1 MMPFKP
7 ADGPGDPPQMT
18 MADRIYLAPMEG
30 IADAPMRQLLTGCGA
45 YDDCTS
51 EFIRVT
57 DLPLPRKSL
66 LRRVPELSH
75 GCRTPSGTPVRVQLL
90 GDNPGSLLATARRA
104 VELGAAAI
112 DLNFGCP
119 SRFVHHGGA
128 ALLREP
134 ELLRRIVLTVREGL
148 DAAIALT
155 VKIRTGADDK
165 RECAAIVQAVAQ
177 PGVTEITIH
186 ARTRRD
192 LYSRELLDWSV
203 IAAVREFAGGIP
215 LVANGDI
222 DSADSLARCISLSA
236 CRRFMIGRG
245 ALMVP
250 NLPDVLRRGARPWD
264 SRRKLQF
271 ILEFLELLVERGFP
285 ARSVLDRTRQ
295 LMAYMRQQDVR
306 CAELFAGYCSLR
318 DPDAAR
324 AFLQRETAPVS

>member
-1 MMPFKP
+1 MTPLEP
-7 ADGPGDPPQMT
+7 AAEPGAPQT
-18 MADRIYLAPMEG
+18 VMADRIYLAPMEG
-30 IADAPMRQLLTGCGA
+30 IADAPMRQLLTGSAA

-57 DLPLPRKSL
+57 DLPLPRRSL

-75 GCRTPSGTPVRVQLL
+75 GCRTPAGTPVRVQLL
-90 GDNPGSLLATARRA
+90 GDNPGSLLETARRA
-104 VELGAAAI
+104 VELGAGAI

-148 DAAIALT
+148 DEAIALT
-155 VKIRTGADDK
+155 VKIRSGADDK
-165 RECAAIVQAVAQ
+165 RECAAIVRAVAQ
-177 PGVTEITIH
+177 PGVAEITIH

-192 LYSRELLDWSV
+192 LYRRELLDWSV
-203 IAAVREFAGGIP
+203 IAAAREFAGGIP

-222 DSADSLARCISLSA
+222 DSAESLARCSRLSA

-245 ALMVP
+245 ALMAP
-250 NLPDVLRRGARPWD
+250 NLPDVLLRGARPWD

-271 ILEFLELLVERGFP
+271 ILEFLELLEERGFP
-285 ARSVLDRTRQ
+285 AKSVLDRTRQ
-295 LMAYMRQQDVR
+295 LMAYMRQQDISL
-306 CAELFAGYCSLR
+306 AELFPVYCHLR
-318 DPDAAR
+318 DIEAAR
-324 AFLQRETAPVS
+324 SFLQQETARTS